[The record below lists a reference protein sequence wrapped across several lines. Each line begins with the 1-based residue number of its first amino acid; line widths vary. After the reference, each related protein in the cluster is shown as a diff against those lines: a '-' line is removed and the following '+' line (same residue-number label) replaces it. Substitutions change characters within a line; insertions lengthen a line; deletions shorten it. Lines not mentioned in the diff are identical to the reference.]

1 MLGQRLVCGNAC
13 GEELY
18 LDTPAENMLENYIEW
33 FKDSEVTKYMLN
45 FSAFSLEQEK
55 EWFKKCAEDPNGV
68 YWSIMLGD
76 KHIGG
81 TAISRIDWR
90 IGTGV
95 TGIVIGDKNYW
106 WKGVATCVIQKRPE
120 FAFGTL
126 NLNALFTEVFL
137 PNKASWM
144 AAQKAG
150 YKRYAIK
157 PFAGYRDGE
166 YLSAWLGILTK
177 KRWQKLLSKQENFA

>member
-95 TGIVIGDKNYW
+95 TGIVIGDKNY
-106 WKGVATCVIQKRPE
+106 
-120 FAFGTL
+120 
-126 NLNALFTEVFL
+126 
-137 PNKASWM
+137 
-144 AAQKAG
+144 
-150 YKRYAIK
+150 
-157 PFAGYRDGE
+157 
-166 YLSAWLGILTK
+166 
-177 KRWQKLLSKQENFA
+177 